1 MKAEAVKDLNRLFVE
16 NGHLIDE
23 AVERGI
29 RNAILQHKE
38 QGLPIVIWRDGK
50 TVWVRPED
58 LVAP

>member
-29 RNAILQHKE
+29 QRYPA
-38 QGLPIVIWRDGK
+38 
-50 TVWVRPED
+50 
-58 LVAP
+58 A